1 MNHKA
6 IIVVL
11 GEPYSIFSEIFFKIF
26 KSNYFSS
33 LKKPII
39 LIGSEKLLKGQ
50 MKKLGYDIEINLL
63 NYKDLKNIKIKK
75 KLINLINIDFSH
87 TKSFDKITNKSK
99 NYIEKC
105 FTVGLDLI
113 KKKIGYSLINGP
125 ISKTHFLK
133 ERFLGITEYLAYKTG
148 KKNNSVMLIYNKKLS
163 VSPITTHLPL
173 KMVHKNL
180 SKKKIVNHVLLINK
194 FYKDRFNISPK
205 IAITG
210 LNPHCESNY
219 KLSEEKRI
227 IKPAIT
233 LLIKKRLNVH
243 GPFAA
248 DTIFMK
254 EQSKKYDVIIGMYH
268 DQVLTPIK
276 TLYGFNAINVTLGLP
291 FIRVSPDHGPN
302 SLMLGKNL
310 SNHKSLLEAFNFL
323 SV

>member
-105 FTVGLDLI
+105 FIHHSVI
-113 KKKIGYSLINGP
+113 KCIFQYSLLF
-125 ISKTHFLK
+125 HFL
-133 ERFLGITEYLAYKTG
+133 
-148 KKNNSVMLIYNKKLS
+148 
-163 VSPITTHLPL
+163 
-173 KMVHKNL
+173 
-180 SKKKIVNHVLLINK
+180 
-194 FYKDRFNISPK
+194 
-205 IAITG
+205 
-210 LNPHCESNY
+210 
-219 KLSEEKRI
+219 
-227 IKPAIT
+227 
-233 LLIKKRLNVH
+233 
-243 GPFAA
+243 
-248 DTIFMK
+248 
-254 EQSKKYDVIIGMYH
+254 
-268 DQVLTPIK
+268 
-276 TLYGFNAINVTLGLP
+276 
-291 FIRVSPDHGPN
+291 
-302 SLMLGKNL
+302 
-310 SNHKSLLEAFNFL
+310 
-323 SV
+323 